1 MFRRNIIRGA
11 LFVEYAVMLAF
22 IITVGIVFIDNNGLA
37 TSIQNIF
44 ASTNNVLDGAIANK
58 EEKSPLRNSQMRD
71 ADKALAA
78 ILDYYDKN
86 KGSLSFSDQRLQ
98 TVNIDGYNVSLF
110 YREANFNTETGKND
124 TNNNT
129 YHLIDGPTPS
139 EIANGYNIRAVYI
152 KDKGIVSYAY
162 RTEEGKLVRWEKDV
176 KAGADNW
183 SSNDPSFAYDIDIL
197 NKK

>member
-44 ASTNNVLDGAIANK
+44 ASTNNVLDGATANK
-58 EEKSPLRNSQMRD
+58 EEKSPLQNPQMRD

-86 KGSLSFSDQRLQ
+86 KGSLSFSNQGLQ
-98 TVNIDGYNVSLF
+98 PVTIDGYNVSLY
-110 YREANFNTETGKND
+110 YRIPNFNTETGNND
-124 TNNNT
+124 SDNNT
-129 YHLIDGPTPS
+129 YHLFEGPTAS
-139 EIANGYNIRAVYI
+139 EVANGYNIRAVYI

-176 KAGADNW
+176 VAGAYNW
-183 SSNDPSFAYDIDIL
+183 RSDDPSFASDIDIL